1 MKNIIFAF
9 GLLLISTALI
19 SQESYTEFIIND
31 DKVVVN
37 FNSKM
42 EFMDLANL
50 KSELERAGIMLEF
63 TELKFNDENKLQNI
77 GFRVESEILGVYG
90 SANRNSLTKND
101 SFGFE
106 IYSGKG
112 DVNFGTGQVQKVSK

>member
-42 EFMDLANL
+42 EFMDLV
-50 KSELERAGIMLEF
+50 K
-63 TELKFNDENKLQNI
+63 ENK
-77 GFRVESEILGVYG
+77 
-90 SANRNSLTKND
+90 
-101 SFGFE
+101 
-106 IYSGKG
+106 
-112 DVNFGTGQVQKVSK
+112 